1 MTAKKPG
8 TSLVPVTAKRSN
20 PPVNERGA
28 GSLVSR
34 RISDLARVTEV
45 AACEVPNTA
54 PSHPATSSQ
63 VDQSGSKVRGDQ
75 VAGDKVDG
83 PKITGD
89 VVQSHATKID
99 KQFNIQL
106 PQSATIIEKLL
117 TKLEH
122 EMDQDIHI
130 SETITRLQR
139 YHGGVVR
146 DGVIGLIAKLER
158 GGRNTEIEVALE
170 QKEEFA
176 KLLETWSLYHSAQEI
191 FVYLLARA
199 EHTFNTEVMPEI
211 NSLSVV
217 EVNRIVNR
225 EIITPMV
232 DECAVSVLQI
242 DHMSAM
248 GMLYWLAEQ
257 CFIRWH

>member
-1 MTAKKPG
+1 MTDRKPG
-8 TSLVPVTAKRSN
+8 TSLVPVTPKKSN
-20 PPVNERGA
+20 PPVDERGA

-34 RISDLARVTEV
+34 RISDLARFTEPV
-45 AACEVPNTA
+45 AGEVPGTA
-54 PSHPATSSQ
+54 PSLPVTSSE
-63 VDQSGSKVRGDQ
+63 VDQSGSKVQGDQ
-75 VAGDKVDG
+75 VAGDKVNG
-83 PKITGD
+83 QKVTGD
-89 VVQSHATKID
+89 IVESHATKIE

-106 PQSATIIEKLL
+106 PRAATIIEKLL

-122 EMDQDIHI
+122 EMDQDIRI

-158 GGRNTEIEVALE
+158 SGRDIEIEVALE

-176 KLLETWSLYHSAQEI
+176 KLLETWSLYYSAQEI

-211 NSLSVV
+211 GSLSVV
-217 EVNRIVNR
+217 EVNRLVNR
-225 EIITPMV
+225 EIVTPMV

-242 DHMSAM
+242 DHVSAM

>member
-1 MTAKKPG
+1 MSDRKPG
-8 TSLVPVTAKRSN
+8 TSLVPVTTPKGKQAIDVRS
-20 PPVNERGA
+20 A
-28 GSLVSR
+28 GSLVAR
-34 RISDLARVTEV
+34 RIRDLAGFVEPV
-45 AACEVPNTA
+45 ESGQAAPLTHGETPA
-54 PSHPATSSQ
+54 PP
-63 VDQSGSKVRGDQ
+63 VDQSRSKVGGDQ
-75 VAGDKVDG
+75 IVGDKVDG
-83 PKITGD
+83 AKVTGD
-89 VVQSHATKID
+89 VLDGHATKIER
-99 KQFNIQL
+99 QFNVQL
-106 PQSATIIEKLL
+106 PRSATIIEKLL
-117 TKLEH
+117 AKLEH
-122 EMDQDIHI
+122 EMNHDIQI
-130 SETITRLQR
+130 SDTITRLQR

-146 DGVIGLIAKLER
+146 DGVIGLVAKLER
-158 GGRNTEIEVALE
+158 GGRVGEIEAALE

-211 NSLSVV
+211 ASHSIVDI
-217 EVNRIVNR
+217 NRIVNR

-242 DHMSAM
+242 DHVNAM